1 MMEAVTEEQGHLEL
15 NKELVFEDDT
25 ASAIQDE
32 EFDFDIGGPGDNL
45 EEALG
50 GPESTH
56 DGLAYH
62 GGNNDEL
69 HDAHTHSIQDQSA
82 QQHDDE
88 SHEDGIPS
96 QDQDQHDLEV
106 SVFDTSVDAEG
117 VDQAYHFDDAQDD
130 QTERENAQQADG
142 AQYGEGEKY
151 QEDVYLED
159 TTEELGSF
167 AGAGQQNEE
176 LDQSTT
182 VATEIATEN
191 VEFSHL
197 EDEQFEDEIRD
208 EGISA
213 EEIRVIQ
220 SGDETQPLV
229 DSNYVD
235 EMTENET
242 TVVESHSEQV
252 AQITSPALDS
262 YAVDTAADTAD
273 QNITGTTY
281 GPDDACDQEAES
293 SKSSEQHPRVR
304 VSYGTAEFYLFAESS
319 DADPDDYFF
328 ENADVLRQPLSQ
340 FLPKLRQVITEDL
353 QASDELFVK
362 VDGLGLEF
370 GETTTKEF
378 MERTTF
384 GQVLELY
391 DRLVKLDDDSSEAPE
406 LYIYLETRPNC
417 LYRLTDLTN
426 NADEGKGL
434 SQVAF
439 YYEGTPDL
447 AAIEEESNDYDGD
460 GQGMDSDDVSDKGS
474 NRQIEGDLSATH
486 ETEQSYNPFRLSE
499 SQQQVIDASHSTLA
513 EREVMNDPLSANG
526 DEGHNTYEGDNDE
539 SFSGEVQDDL
549 DLAATE
555 ASHGVIAPEAQ
566 QVSDEVPG
574 EDEDLAVETVNEEEP
589 EGQHYVEEDLL
600 GSEEAAGTEADAEAN
615 DKTFQED
622 DGPTDGEHPSTLE
635 LSGCTASS
643 EICACAFCMSTQPTA
658 SGAVDN
664 AHAMV
669 QSEVNPRDPDRH
681 LVEAALTDVHQALV
695 AAADW
700 SSNFSSATNAR
711 DSLAANFDYYNH
723 RESTSADFNMQD
735 YDTAENDD
743 YLDIGATAREPAEP
757 AEYAASAGT
766 PEPTSHNSSA
776 TATLDGEGQG
786 QGDDES
792 ATQALAD
799 ADHLIQT
806 PSQPEPEPDPPE
818 AETDEIHWNDD
829 DDDDNGYEND
839 EFDVANQNQTD
850 LSPSSL
856 SVKRG
861 RQADEDDVGL
871 GDDSSKSSWGE
882 ELRVCAN
889 MTPVAKRRRT

>member
-1 MMEAVTEEQGHLEL
+1 MMEAVAEEQGHLEV
-15 NKELVFEDDT
+15 NKEDGFEDDT
-25 ASAIQDE
+25 ARAIQDE

-50 GPESTH
+50 GPEPTH

-62 GGNNDEL
+62 IGSNDAL
-69 HDAHTHSIQDQSA
+69 HDPRIHSIQDQGA
-82 QQHDDE
+82 QEVVDE

-106 SVFDTSVDAEG
+106 SAFDTSVDAED
-117 VDQAYHFDDAQDD
+117 VDQAYHFDDARGD
-130 QTERENAQQADG
+130 QIERENAEQADG

-159 TTEELGSF
+159 TTAELGSF
-167 AGAGQQNEE
+167 VGAGQQNEE
-176 LDQSTT
+176 LDQSTA
-182 VATEIATEN
+182 VAMEN

-208 EGISA
+208 EGISDS
-213 EEIRVIQ
+213 EIRVIQ
-220 SGDETQPLV
+220 SGDETQPPV

-235 EMTENET
+235 EMTDNGT
-242 TVVESHSEQV
+242 TVVETHSEEV
-252 AQITSPALDS
+252 AQITSPGQDS
-262 YAVDTAADTAD
+262 YPVATD
-273 QNITGTTY
+273 QNSTGTTY
-281 GPDDACDQEAES
+281 GFDDAGGQEAQS
-293 SKSSEQHPRVR
+293 SKSSEQQPRVR

-328 ENADVLRQPLSQ
+328 ENSDVLRQPLSQ
-340 FLPKLRQVITEDL
+340 FLPKLRQVIADDL
-353 QASDELFVK
+353 QASDELLVK

-370 GETTTKEF
+370 GEATTRDFLEH
-378 MERTTF
+378 TTF

-391 DRLVKLDDDSSEAPE
+391 DRLVKLDDNSSETPE
-406 LYIYLETRPNC
+406 VYMYLETRPNC
-417 LYRLTDLTN
+417 LHRLTELTN
-426 NADEGKGL
+426 NANEGKGL

-447 AAIEEESNDYDGD
+447 AAIEEESDDYDEGR
-460 GQGMDSDDVSDKGS
+460 QGMDSDDVSGNGS
-474 NRQIEGDLSATH
+474 SNQIEADFSASH

-499 SQQQVIDASHSTLA
+499 SQQQVMDASHSAVA
-513 EREVMNDPLSANG
+513 EVQVVNDALSANG
-526 DEGHNTYEGDNDE
+526 DEGHATYEDDNDE

-549 DLAATE
+549 ELAATE
-555 ASHGVIAPEAQ
+555 AEHDVVAPEAQ
-566 QVSDEVPG
+566 QVPDMAPG
-574 EDEDLAVETVNEEEP
+574 EDEGLAAEAANEES
-589 EGQHYVEEDLL
+589 EGQHYVEEDLP
-600 GSEEAAGTEADAEAN
+600 GREEAAGTDAEAEADDGN
-615 DKTFQED
+615 FQED
-622 DGPTDGEHPSTLE
+622 DGPTDGEHPSSLE
-635 LSGCTASS
+635 IRGCTASS
-643 EICACAFCMSTQPTA
+643 EICACVSCMSAQPTA
-658 SGAVDN
+658 FGATDN

-669 QSEVNPRDPDRH
+669 ESEVNPRVSAH
-681 LVEAALTDVHQALV
+681 QLVGEALTDVHQALV

-700 SSNFSSATNAR
+700 SSNFSSTTNAQR
-711 DSLAANFDYYNH
+711 LLAANLDHKNH
-723 RESTSADFNMQD
+723 TESTSADFNMQD

-743 YLDIGATAREPAEP
+743 YLDIGATEEYPAES

-766 PEPTSHNSSA
+766 PEPASHDSSA

-786 QGDDES
+786 HGDGVSGTE
-792 ATQALAD
+792 ALAE
-799 ADHLIQT
+799 AGHPIQN
-806 PSQPEPEPDPPE
+806 PSQPEPGPPE
-818 AETDEIHWNDD
+818 TETDEIHWNDD
-829 DDDDNGYEND
+829 DDDEND
-839 EFDVANQNQTD
+839 YDNDEVDIANQNQTD

-889 MTPVAKRRRT
+889 IAPVAKRRRT